1 MLNVSL
7 LSSRVQHFAA
17 AVDNL
22 RMATRYSF
30 HVRPVGQQQ
39 QRLRSASRARA
50 DFHEENEIESAAAA
64 ATAAHLPGQ
73 SIIVPTK
80 GCK

>member
-1 MLNVSL
+1 MFRR
-7 LSSRVQHFAA
+7 SSRVQHFAA

-39 QRLRSASRARA
+39 RLRSASRARA
-50 DFHEENEIESAAAA
+50 DFHEENEIESAAAS
-64 ATAAHLPGQ
+64 AHLPGQ

>member
-1 MLNVSL
+1 MFL

-39 QRLRSASRARA
+39 RLRSASRARA

-64 ATAAHLPGQ
+64 TAAHLPGQ

>member
-1 MLNVSL
+1 M
-7 LSSRVQHFAA
+7 QHFAA

-39 QRLRSASRARA
+39 QRLRSASRARS
-50 DFHEENEIESAAAA
+50 DFHEENEIESAAS
-64 ATAAHLPGQ
+64 AHMPGQ

>member
-1 MLNVSL
+1 MFL

-50 DFHEENEIESAAAA
+50 DFHEENEIESAAAM
-64 ATAAHLPGQ
+64 TAAHLPGQ